1 MIYKTENKMKKIR
14 IVADSTCDLSPELIE
29 KYDVSIIPLCIIMNE
44 KSYFDGV
51 EVTPADIYKWADENK
66 TTPKTAAVTFD
77 YVADTL
83 KPFIDAGDD
92 IIFFGIS
99 MKMSSTCNVV
109 RVVGENFEYGRIFV
123 IDSQN
128 LSTGIG
134 LQVIRAAELA
144 ANGADAESIVSEIER
159 SRGLVRASFVVDN
172 LTYLARGG
180 RCTAATAMMA
190 NVLGLHPMISVRDG
204 AMGVSK
210 KYRGKMLPVLK
221 NYVSDLKADLLAAD
235 SSRVFLT
242 HSGCDKTTIDAIYA
256 ELEALN
262 YFDEILVTQAGG
274 VISSHCGPN
283 ALGVLFYEKER

>member
-1 MIYKTENKMKKIR
+1 MKKIR

>member
-1 MIYKTENKMKKIR
+1 
-14 IVADSTCDLSPELIE
+14 
-29 KYDVSIIPLCIIMNE
+29 
-44 KSYFDGV
+44 
-51 EVTPADIYKWADENK
+51 
-66 TTPKTAAVTFD
+66 
-77 YVADTL
+77 
-83 KPFIDAGDD
+83 
-92 IIFFGIS
+92 
-99 MKMSSTCNVV
+99 MSSTCNVV

-134 LQVIRAAELA
+134 LQIIRAAELA

-159 SRGLVRASFVVDN
+159 SRRLVRASFVVDN

-180 RCTAATAMMA
+180 RCTSATAMMA

-262 YFDEILVTQAGG
+262 HFDEILVTQAGG

-283 ALGVLFYEKER
+283 ALGVLFYENER